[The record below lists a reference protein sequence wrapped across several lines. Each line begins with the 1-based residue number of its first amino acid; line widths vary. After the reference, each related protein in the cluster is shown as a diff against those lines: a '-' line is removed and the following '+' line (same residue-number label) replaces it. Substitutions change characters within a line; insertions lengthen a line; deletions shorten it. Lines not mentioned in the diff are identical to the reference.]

1 MTELKIE
8 RFTWSGIFSFKFNL
22 ENSEVSDMNP
32 KVVTSIVLLDKLNR
46 ENCGN
51 KFWFKLLYFDFLNC
65 FAVTAFDSWQIVN
78 SRVDIVLLCLMAMSG
93 RSEMNRVESGLYEGS
108 SR

>member
-51 KFWFKLLYFDFLNC
+51 KFCFKFLYFDFLNLIIII
-65 FAVTAFDSWQIVN
+65 T
-78 SRVDIVLLCLMAMSG
+78 
-93 RSEMNRVESGLYEGS
+93 
-108 SR
+108 

>member
-1 MTELKIE
+1 MEYESEMTELKIE

-51 KFWFKLLYFDFLNC
+51 KF
-65 FAVTAFDSWQIVN
+65 
-78 SRVDIVLLCLMAMSG
+78 
-93 RSEMNRVESGLYEGS
+93 
-108 SR
+108 